1 MYDRQAFYVLEAHLP
16 KKQVTVITGMRRV
29 GKTTAIQYL
38 LNKIGHQ
45 NKVYLDL
52 ERIEYRHL
60 FNQSSYADIER
71 GLVQLGINFAA
82 PAVIALD
89 EIQLVKNIHSVIKSL
104 YDSYNIK
111 FIVSGSSSFY
121 IKNHFSE
128 SLAGRK
134 KIFEMWP
141 LSFREFLQFKDSYQ
155 PPLELEK
162 NKHFLRTYYEL
173 YSGLYEEFIRY
184 GGFPEVVLA
193 DSNADR
199 EDYLSDIINSYIELD
214 IKLLSDFEMTDSLY
228 KLMLLLA
235 GRAGSKLDYSK
246 LANIIGLNRHKIK
259 AYISLLEHTYFIRLV
274 KPFSK
279 GIDKELTSQPKIY
292 FSDTGTLNKLQKGLS
307 SGHVFENAIANQL
320 ASLGQLNYFETS
332 KSKEIDFILD
342 EKVAYEVKETPAIQH
357 LNTLRYN
364 SDLLGLQQFHLIGRY
379 PGGAGFQDFI
389 WGGSIF

>member
-1 MYDRQAFYVLEAHLP
+1 MYNRLIFGALEAHLP

-38 LNKIGHQ
+38 LNKVSHQ

-60 FNQSSYADIER
+60 FNQPSYTDIER
-71 GLVQLGINFAA
+71 GLTQLGVDFTA

-89 EIQLVKNIHSVIKSL
+89 EIQLVKNIPSIIKSL
-104 YDSYNIK
+104 YDRYEVK

-141 LSFREFLQFKDSYQ
+141 LSFREFLQFKEAYKPQ
-155 PPLELEK
+155 IELEK
-162 NKHFLRTYYEL
+162 NKSFLRTYYDL
-173 YSGLYEEFIRY
+173 YRNLYEEFIRY

-193 DSNADR
+193 DTDDDR

-235 GRAGSKLDYSK
+235 GRAGGKLDYSK
-246 LANIIGLNRHKIK
+246 LANIIGINRHKVK
-259 AYISLLEHTYFIRLV
+259 GYISLLEHTYFIRLV

-307 SGHVFENAIANQL
+307 SGHVFENTIANQL
-320 ASLGQLNYFETS
+320 ALLGQLNYFETS
-332 KSKEIDFILD
+332 KSREIDFILD
-342 EKVAYEVKETPAIQH
+342 GKVAFEVKETPAIQH

-364 SDLLGLQQFHLIGRY
+364 SDLVGLEKFHLIGRH
-379 PGGAGFQDFI
+379 PGGASFHEFI

>member
-1 MYDRQAFYVLEAHLP
+1 MFIRPSYQDLERHLT
-16 KKQVTVITGMRRV
+16 KKQVMVIIGMRRV

-38 LNKIGHQ
+38 LSKINHQ
-45 NKVYLDL
+45 NKLYLDL

-60 FNQSSYADIER
+60 FSQPSYVDIER
-71 GLVQLGINFAA
+71 GLVQMGINFKQ

-89 EIQLVKNIHSVIKSL
+89 EIQLVKNIPSVIKNF
-104 YDSYNIK
+104 YDTYNVK

-141 LSFREFLQFKDSYQ
+141 LTFKEFLQFKAVYKPHIQ
-155 PPLELEK
+155 EEIHKP
-162 NKHFLRTYYEL
+162 FLRTYYDQH
-173 YSGLYEEFIRY
+173 SSFYEEFIQF

-193 DSNADR
+193 DDLSDKQ
-199 EDYLSDIINSYIELD
+199 DYLSDIINSYIELD

-235 GRAGSKLDYSK
+235 GRVGSKVDYSK
-246 LANIIGLNRHKIK
+246 LANIIGLNRHKVK
-259 AYISLLEHTYFIRLV
+259 DYISLLEHTFFIRLI
-274 KPFSK
+274 KPYSK
-279 GIDKELTSQPKIY
+279 GIDKELTKQPKIY
-292 FSDTGTLNKLQKGLS
+292 FSDTGILSQMQKGLS
-307 SGHVFENAIANQL
+307 SGHIFENAIANQL

-332 KSKEIDFILD
+332 KSKEIDFILK
-342 EKVAYEVKETPAIQH
+342 EQIAYEVKETPAIQH
-357 LNTLRYN
+357 MNTLRHN
-364 SDLLGLQQFHLIGRY
+364 AELVGLHQHHLIGRF
-379 PGGAGFQDFI
+379 PGGAGFNEFI

>member
-1 MYDRQAFYVLEAHLP
+1 MYSRLAFIALEAHLP

-38 LNKIGHQ
+38 LKKINHQ

-60 FNQSSYADIER
+60 FNQPSYTDIER
-71 GLVQLGINFAA
+71 GLTQLGIDFMK

-89 EIQLVKNIHSVIKSL
+89 EIQLVKNIPSVIKSL
-104 YDSYNIK
+104 YDKYEIK

-141 LSFREFLQFKDSYQ
+141 LSFREFLQFKEVYQ
-155 PPLELEK
+155 PQMELEK
-162 NKHFLRTYYEL
+162 NKPFLRTYYDL
-173 YSGLYEEFIRY
+173 YSNLYEEFIRY
-184 GGFPEVVLA
+184 GSFPEVVLA
-193 DSNADR
+193 DTNDDR

-235 GRAGSKLDYSK
+235 GRAGGKLDYTK
-246 LANIIGLNRHKIK
+246 LANIIGINRHKVK
-259 AYISLLEHTYFIRLV
+259 GYISLLEHTYFIRLV
-274 KPFSK
+274 KPFSR
-279 GIDKELTSQPKIY
+279 GIDKELTSQPKVY

-320 ASLGQLNYFETS
+320 ALLGQLNYFETS
-332 KSKEIDFILD
+332 KSKEVDFILD
-342 EKVAYEVKETPAIQH
+342 EKVAFEVKETPAIQH

-364 SDLLGLQQFHLIGRY
+364 SDLVGLQKFHLIGRH
-379 PGGAGFQDFI
+379 PGGAGFYKFI